1 MIYHCGKPVAYAQ
14 ARSAAEEA
22 YIGSL
27 GEKQLR
33 YVVHTTAQNLYYAY
47 LLGALVYAHH
57 HGVHYAYGCDQQRYA
72 AYGAQQVL
80 YLLHLLFSLLK
91 CVLKGTGAV
100 PHIVY
105 GGLDLGDGVGAFAL
119 YHYAVVILGIKLHIV
134 AVFLGELLHRLYI
147 HKAVPRKLVVAWGYD
162 AYGVYA
168 VGLAGGR
175 LAIAVARQNRII
187 IVVNVVIVE
196 GELEF

>member
-14 ARSAAEEA
+14 AGGAAEEA

-33 YVVHTTAQNLYYAY
+33 YVVHTTAQHLYYAY

-105 GGLDLGDGVGAFAL
+105 GGLDLGDDIRVLAF
-119 YHYAVVILGIKLHIV
+119 YHDTVVILGVKLHVV

-175 LAIAVARQNRII
+175 LALAVTRKDRII